1 MKRTGQNYRSG
12 DTLEINGKMWVVRE
26 FRLGRGRE
34 WIYTLAHTLHNK
46 EIERVTINADALSS
60 VMNGD
65 SNIGT
70 YTKGTSTNVHP

>member
-34 WIYTLAHTLHNK
+34 
-46 EIERVTINADALSS
+46 
-60 VMNGD
+60 
-65 SNIGT
+65 
-70 YTKGTSTNVHP
+70 